1 MAEDEKKKV
10 EEKKPKK
17 TKSTESGGINK
28 KIIAI
33 VAVVVVIIAIVAF
46 VLLGGEEEE
55 NGDNGDDNNPPNAQI
70 ELIQENFY
78 VNQIVFFNST
88 SYDIDGDTITHFW
101 DFGDDSTSSDVNTTH
116 TYDEAGLY
124 NITLTITDEHGK
136 ETTDAINLTVK
147 EIPSAELSVT
157 VLTTS
162 PLPPS
167 YSVSVESIDIPISTD
182 LVHFWVIDSDTLGS
196 LSDGNVATAATGQ
209 YANVVFTDAT
219 ETGILSAGDFFT
231 VTDYPQ
237 GSQSHIGL
245 EDGDIFKLTME
256 GNPDDLIVE
265 EALE

>member
-17 TKSTESGGINK
+17 TESTESGGINK

-33 VAVVVVIIAIVAF
+33 VVVVVVVIAIVAF
-46 VLLGGEEEE
+46 VLLGREEEE
-55 NGDNGDDNNPPNAQI
+55 NGDNGEENHPPNAQI

-88 SYDIDGDTITHFW
+88 SYDIDGDVITHLW

-124 NITLTITDEHGK
+124 NITLTVKDEHGK
-136 ETTDAINLTVK
+136 ETTDTINLTVK
-147 EIPSAELSVT
+147 EIPTAELSVT

-167 YSVSVESIDIPISTD
+167 YSVAVDSIDPSISTD
-182 LVHFWVIDSDTLGS
+182 LVHFWVIDSDTSGS
-196 LSDGNVATAATGQ
+196 LSDGNVATGSN
-209 YANVVFTDAT
+209 ANVVFFDTT
-219 ETGILSAGDFFT
+219 ETGILSAGDSFT
-231 VTDYPQ
+231 ITDYPQ
-237 GSQSHIGL
+237 TSQSYIGL
-245 EDGDIFKLTME
+245 EDGDIFRLTME
-256 GNPDDLIVE
+256 GNPDDVIDEVTL
-265 EALE
+265 A